1 MFGCI
6 YLEGYWFIAKL
17 CTLDYTYL
25 PMLHVVGAQGSI
37 YFNYVC
43 VFIYIYMYLYLGIHL
58 SEEPHKATG
67 HPSGAAAASVAQRST
82 E

>member
-1 MFGCI
+1 MYTRLYLPAYATCCGGSGVDIFQLCMCI
-6 YLEGYWFIAKL
+6 Y
-17 CTLDYTYL
+17 
-25 PMLHVVGAQGSI
+25 
-37 YFNYVC
+37 
-43 VFIYIYMYLYLGIHL
+43 IYIYMYLYLGIHL